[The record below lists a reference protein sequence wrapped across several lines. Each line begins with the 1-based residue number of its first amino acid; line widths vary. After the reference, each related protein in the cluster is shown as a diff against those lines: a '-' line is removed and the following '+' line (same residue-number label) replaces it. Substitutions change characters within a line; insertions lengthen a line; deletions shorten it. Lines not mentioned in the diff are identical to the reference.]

1 MNRTIV
7 IAQMQDCLNRL
18 GVPLEVAWLPNPEKD
33 KLGEIVL
40 SAKTL
45 FIYATSEGEAWQT
58 LIHEIL
64 EFRLKGV
71 LGHYRN
77 VINGLI
83 EIIEKSC
90 YQQKEEFLEFIPRV
104 FEEVKKTGQ
113 T

>member
-40 SAKTL
+40 SSKTL
-45 FIYATSEGEAWQT
+45 FIYASSEGEAWQT

-90 YQQKEEFLEFIPRV
+90 YQQKEEFLEFIPLV
-104 FEEVKKTGQ
+104 FEEVKKAEQ
-113 T
+113 S